1 LKNKRLLDVARLMLR
16 AIWRPEQHVEI
27 GLAASPRWSCAVFDD
42 SPTTQMRQRRAA
54 NSQISLTEPGPQ
66 HEPLTAARGILL
78 GVFAGGVII
87 AVTLASIRAVWRML
101 G

>member
-1 LKNKRLLDVARLMLR
+1 M
-16 AIWRPEQHVEI
+16 
-27 GLAASPRWSCAVFDD
+27 FDD
-42 SPTTQMRQRRAA
+42 SPTTQLRQRRAQA
-54 NSQISLTEPGPQ
+54 QIFLDGPSSR

-87 AVTLASIRAVWRML
+87 ALIVAAILAVWRQW